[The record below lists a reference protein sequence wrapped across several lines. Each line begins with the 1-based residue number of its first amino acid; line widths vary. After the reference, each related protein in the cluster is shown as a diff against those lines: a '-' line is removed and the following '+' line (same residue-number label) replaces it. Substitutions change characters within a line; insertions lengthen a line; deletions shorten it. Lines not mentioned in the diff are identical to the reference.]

1 MLYTVLSYLATVDAP
16 TGIITQTTADSG
28 TLKNVFNAVLALAGA
43 VAVAF
48 IVWSGI
54 KFMISQG
61 EPANIK
67 AAREGI
73 LYALIGLVI
82 VMFAFTILNY
92 VIGKF

>member
-1 MLYTVLSYLATVDAP
+1 MLYTILSYLALVDAP
-16 TGIITQTTADSG
+16 TGIVKQNVDSG
-28 TLKNVFNAVLALAGA
+28 TLTNVFNVVLALAGA

-48 IVWSGI
+48 IVWSGV
-54 KFMISQG
+54 KFIISQG
-61 EPANIK
+61 EPAKTK

-82 VMFAFTILNY
+82 VMFAFTILNF

>member
-1 MLYTVLSYLATVDAP
+1 MLQTILTHLALVDAP
-16 TGIITQTTADSG
+16 TGIVKQAADSG
-28 TLKNVFNAVLALAGA
+28 TLTNVFNVVLALAGA

-48 IVWSGI
+48 IIWSGLQ
-54 KFMISQG
+54 FMLSQG
-61 EPANIK
+61 EPAKIK
-67 AAREGI
+67 SAREGI